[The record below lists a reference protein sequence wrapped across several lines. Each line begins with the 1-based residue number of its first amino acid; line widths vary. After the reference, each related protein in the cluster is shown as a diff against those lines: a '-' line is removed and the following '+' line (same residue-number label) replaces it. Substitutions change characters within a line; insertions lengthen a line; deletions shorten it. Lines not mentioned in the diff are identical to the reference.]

1 MCVGG
6 GGLNLSILTSS
17 TLGRLSNFAGGRCWR
32 PGVTKLLPLLLL
44 SPLPTLALGIV
55 LDLDRG
61 CCCCSMSRSA
71 ASATAATS
79 GADTALPLASVRDC
93 SKKGNDVLIPQDNI
107 YYGTYIF
114 SHLIDEPEVLHLS
127 QRSPQTFVLQSH
139 IKSRGRKVLLLSCR
153 WRWLL
158 LLLLLLLLFGL
169 FSSDIR
175 RPVHDLPQL
184 LEAAMDA
191 EAGRLRTVNVPGK
204 KQEKTAL
211 LARAEATAATTTAGA
226 ERGTPTTYLS
236 LT

>member
-1 MCVGG
+1 M
-6 GGLNLSILTSS
+6 LASS
-17 TLGRLSNFAGGRCWR
+17 TLGRLSNFAGGRGCR

-44 SPLPTLALGIV
+44 SPLPALALGIV

-114 SHLIDEPEVLHLS
+114 SHLIDEPEVLPLS
-127 QRSPQTFVLQSH
+127 QRSPQAFVLQSH
-139 IKSRGRKVLLLSCR
+139 LKSRGRKLLLLSCW
-153 WRWLL
+153 WRRLL